1 MEERELEQT
10 NISLAFVRCTD
21 EDVGLSAFPLQRA
34 NVCVLDV
41 ASEKAQ
47 DVPLLAMSFPFK
59 REPCRVFLSVF
70 C

>member
-21 EDVGLSAFPLQRA
+21 EDVDLSAFPLQRA

-41 ASEKAQ
+41 ASETGTGRAAAG
-47 DVPLLAMSFPFK
+47 DVI
-59 REPCRVFLSVF
+59 SV
-70 C
+70 

>member
-41 ASEKAQ
+41 ASETGTGRATAG
-47 DVPLLAMSFPFK
+47 DVI
-59 REPCRVFLSVF
+59 SV
-70 C
+70 